1 MFGLFGKKEKKE
13 ETKEQHPEFLKLV
26 EKWDAFLGKM
36 TTRFN
41 ESLVNAEEALIDNL
55 EENDYD
61 IDPTM
66 TAWQGIKSQL
76 QGLRTKIDTTF
87 DDKVAP
93 QMQEYIERWKLIDQN
108 QKGVRLGEEF
118 LDRIERFEIIL
129 EGKISKK
136 FYDHAVKGLN
146 ENFTCTQCSAKIEV
160 RKDVF
165 HSHYVSCD
173 YCNTVNTFTPN
184 DKITQIRWVVDN
196 LAKHTAITEWD
207 TMQQAKKEFQDI
219 RPPREEQDKTE
230 YITAYK
236 KREETERAFWI
247 KYFTERSEFLPDY
260 KETIEHDVDVK
271 MKWFYEERKRDLNF

>member
-1 MFGLFGKKEKKE
+1 MFGLFGNKEKKE
-13 ETKEQHPEFLKLV
+13 EAKKQHPEFLKLV

-36 TTRFN
+36 ATRFN

-55 EENDYD
+55 EESDYD
-61 IDPTM
+61 INPTM

-93 QMQEYIERWKLIDQN
+93 QMLEYIERWDLIDED
-108 QKGVRLGEEF
+108 QKGVRLGEGF

-129 EGKISKK
+129 EGKISTK

-146 ENFTCTQCSAKIEV
+146 ENFKCTQCSAKIEV

-165 HSHYVSCD
+165 HSHYVSCE

-196 LAKHTAITEWD
+196 LAKYTAITEWD
-207 TMQQAKKEFQDI
+207 IMQQAKKEFQDI
-219 RPPREEQDKTE
+219 RPPSEEQDKTE
-230 YITAYK
+230 YIAAYK
-236 KREETERAFWI
+236 KREETERTFWT